1 MCIINIIWNLWK
13 YLNFFIS
20 INFWNRSFLSHFVYF
35 WLFLID
41 STITYDWKNCFD
53 HLSMLK
59 IYWSALS
66 TNFILAAEV
75 SMLVSTTILPLSPS
89 ASPIYFPGIGVCT
102 GAKFSFKIL
111 IWCSSR
117 MMMFPFLRTLI
128 KFGVWKVVPLVM
140 SGFIAQLKKLSVLAL

>member
-1 MCIINIIWNLWK
+1 MCIINIIWNLCK

-89 ASPIYFPGIGVCT
+89 ASPIYFPGICQIFNFGRIFFSRSTQIKKCILKILNT
-102 GAKFSFKIL
+102 SNFRAKFDF
-111 IWCSSR
+111 
-117 MMMFPFLRTLI
+117 
-128 KFGVWKVVPLVM
+128 
-140 SGFIAQLKKLSVLAL
+140 